1 MQLLTAKQVSESLSL
16 PLQRVYELTRK
27 GTLPHV
33 RIFRQVRYSPDALRQ
48 WIEQGGTVS
57 LSDTHDQHPSSDRAE
72 A

>member
-1 MQLLTAKQVSESLSL
+1 MHLLTAKQVSESLSL
-16 PLQRVYELTRK
+16 PLQRIYELTRN

-57 LSDTHDQHPSSDRAE
+57 PSDTNDQHPTSKA
-72 A
+72 